1 VPADYD
7 NRAQD
12 PVNHGESF
20 GSQADLARSK
30 QRGFAMD
37 RGQKIRIGR
46 WTVVLMAGASLAACS
61 TITPKYAV
69 RDGGPGLN
77 TRPPANGR
85 NGTNAPYQV
94 GGIWYVPHDQ
104 PHYNETGVASWYGD
118 AFHLKATA
126 DGEIFDMNQ
135 FSAAHPTLPL
145 PSMVEVTNLDNGRK
159 LVVRVNDRGPFV
171 DGRLIDLSHA
181 AARELGYDRAGTAH
195 VRVRYVGPA
204 PLAGPDAG
212 LRYAQAMLPAVIPVA
227 AGPRRPAD
235 EDIFADAAPVAPTP
249 APQVKRPEAVSVVAL
264 APLPSARPAVA
275 ESQPPVAMFHGDG
288 FRDAGPVAV
297 FRIQAGAFGDQ
308 DNAKKAVAQLAA
320 AGAATI
326 EPIERGG
333 QTLYRVTLPGPADEA
348 EAYAL
353 RDKVAGI
360 GFADARVLRP

>member
-1 VPADYD
+1 
-7 NRAQD
+7 
-12 PVNHGESF
+12 
-20 GSQADLARSK
+20 
-30 QRGFAMD
+30 MD
-37 RGQKIRIGR
+37 RGQWVRFGR
-46 WTVVLMAGASLAACS
+46 WAVVLIAGASLAACS
-61 TITPKYAV
+61 TVTPKYAV
-69 RDGGPGLN
+69 REGAQGS
-77 TRPPANGR
+77 TARPPSGGKG
-85 NGTNAPYQV
+85 GTMAPYQV

-104 PHYNETGVASWYGD
+104 PHYDETGIASWYGD
-118 AFHLKATA
+118 AFQLKATA

-181 AARELGYDRAGTAH
+181 AARELGYDRAGVAH

-212 LRYAQAMLPAVIPVA
+212 VRYAQAAPPPAVPVA
-227 AGPRRPAD
+227 AGVRRPAD
-235 EDIFADAAPVAPTP
+235 EDIFADAAQDAP
-249 APQVKRPEAVSVVAL
+249 APKPLVKPAEAVTVAAL
-264 APLPSARPAVA
+264 APLPSARPAAVA
-275 ESQPPVAMFHGDG
+275 TATPVAAFHSDG
-288 FRDAGPVAV
+288 FHDAGPAAI

-308 DNAKKAVAQLAA
+308 DNARKAVAQLAA
-320 AGAATI
+320 AGTATI